1 MASKKG
7 VSGFTNNMTKE
18 LINEQKKKERE
29 VLKLEKYLWNI
40 MLKVDIDIRLNV
52 EEIKIMLKLYNL
64 VYNLS
69 TGIDDI
75 SQEIYLFI
83 KEEIK

>member
-1 MASKKG
+1 
-7 VSGFTNNMTKE
+7 
-18 LINEQKKKERE
+18 
-29 VLKLEKYLWNI
+29 
-40 MLKVDIDIRLNV
+40 MLNFDIDIRLNV
-52 EEIKIMLKLYNL
+52 EEIKTMLKLYNL